1 MLFQQ
6 LGSLAFEFVNV
17 SISGGHGLSASLIQ
31 LLFDLPLPISLIIL
45 DLIHLPVQV
54 FDQQAQFFV
63 VMLQLGKLIR
73 MFIDLNIEIF
83 FAADLLLP
91 LSCQFIFES
100 HDHCG
105 LGSCRN

>member
-31 LLFDLPLPISLIIL
+31 LLFDLPLSISLIIL

-54 FDQQAQFFV
+54 FDQRA
-63 VMLQLGKLIR
+63 
-73 MFIDLNIEIF
+73 
-83 FAADLLLP
+83 
-91 LSCQFIFES
+91 
-100 HDHCG
+100 
-105 LGSCRN
+105 